1 MRQTRNAK
9 GIPVEPFFSGVIKR
23 GLQILA
29 FLAPGESSMRV
40 WLHRLRGVRIG
51 MESRIGMGALIET
64 SFPEWVSIG
73 NHVTLGMRTTIIAH
87 MVGLP
92 PRQHGKEQKYTSVR
106 IEDDAFVGPGV
117 IILPH
122 VTIGRGAV
130 VMAGSVVTRSIP
142 PLTMV
147 QGNPAKPVAR
157 CGVPLLWETPIK
169 EFYSKL
175 RPLQ

>member
-1 MRQTRNAK
+1 ME
-9 GIPVEPFFSGVIKR
+9 PVFWGAIKR

-29 FLAPGESSMRV
+29 YLAPGESTLRV
-40 WLHRLRGVRIG
+40 WLHRWRGVQIGTDPHIG
-51 MESRIGMGALIET
+51 MATLIET

-73 NHVTLGMRTTIIAH
+73 NYVTIGMRTTIIAH
-87 MVGLP
+87 VVGLP
-92 PRQHGKEQKYTSVR
+92 PRPYRKEEQYTSVR

-117 IILPH
+117 IILPN

-157 CGVPLLWETPIK
+157 CGVALLWGTPIK

-175 RPLQ
+175 RPLE

>member
-1 MRQTRNAK
+1 MRRTRNTK
-9 GIPVEPFFSGVIKR
+9 GFPVESFFSGLFKR

-29 FLAPGESSMRV
+29 FLAPGESSLRV
-40 WLHRLRGVRIG
+40 GLHRLRGVRIG
-51 MESRIGMGALIET
+51 TECRIGMGTLIET

-92 PRQHGKEQKYTSVR
+92 PRQHGNEKKYTSVQ

-130 VMAGSVVTRSIP
+130 VTAGSVVTRSVP

-157 CGVPLLWETPIK
+157 CGAPLLWDTPIK

-175 RPLQ
+175 KPLQ

>member
-1 MRQTRNAK
+1 MRPTRNAK
-9 GIPVEPFFSGVIKR
+9 GFPVEPFFSGVIKR

-92 PRQHGKEQKYTSVR
+92 PRNMEKNKN
-106 IEDDAFVGPGV
+106 
-117 IILPH
+117 ILRFELR
-122 VTIGRGAV
+122 T
-130 VMAGSVVTRSIP
+130 MRSW
-142 PLTMV
+142 
-147 QGNPAKPVAR
+147 G
-157 CGVPLLWETPIK
+157 
-169 EFYSKL
+169 
-175 RPLQ
+175 

>member
-1 MRQTRNAK
+1 MRPTRNAK
-9 GIPVEPFFSGVIKR
+9 GFPVEPFFAGLFKR

-29 FLAPGESSMRV
+29 FLAPGESSLRV

-51 MESRIGMGALIET
+51 TECRIGMGTLIET

-92 PRQHGKEQKYTSVR
+92 PRQHGNEKKYTSVQ

-117 IILPH
+117 IILPN

-130 VMAGSVVTRSIP
+130 VMAGSVVTRSVP

-147 QGNPAKPVAR
+147 QGNPSKPVAR
-157 CGVPLLWETPIK
+157 CGAALLWDTPIK